1 MEMKSIP
8 DYPNYAV
15 TRDGRVWSYI
25 SNKFIKPRV
34 SKENSVIVNLN
45 FEGIR
50 FRRNVARLVFR
61 APLKTYEK
69 RYNRLKIS

>member
-1 MEMKSIP
+1 MEMKQIP

-50 FRRNVARLVFR
+50 FRRNVARLVFI
-61 APLKTYEK
+61 AFK
-69 RYNRLKIS
+69 